1 LQTLV
6 RAAIRPDEQIHFGG
20 HGKPIQSTGG
30 EGTCRDDHAP
40 AGMVFDI
47 AGRVDAKH
55 SQSISINMAKVKS
68 FGERI
73 ADALVEDGLLTT
85 KQIEELLEQQK
96 KEGARLIKLIIDKA
110 YVSDQ
115 DLAVSMGRVLNVP
128 PVNLARIAI
137 PPEIFELLP
146 RDTAYNHKVIPVSR
160 LENKLFLAMADP
172 LNVLALDD
180 VKRLTRLEITPLI
193 ASEKAILE
201 KLNAIDASKSSS
213 MEDIIEDAAKQREA
227 DEEAGT
233 IENIRE
239 AVEDVNLDRLAA
251 STEEAPVI
259 KLANLIV
266 LQAIKDRASDIH
278 LEPFEKTVRLRYR
291 VDGVLIDAT
300 PPPKQMQLALASRF
314 KIMSNLD
321 IAERRLP
328 QDGRMRV
335 KVSGRDFDLR
345 VSVLPTVHGEKIV
358 LRVLDKTNLS
368 ASVDKLGLDPETF
381 KQFRNAID
389 APHGLILVTGPTGS
403 GKTTTLYSAL
413 NELNN
418 PIYNIVT
425 VEDPVEF
432 QIAGIN
438 QVPTKKEIG
447 LTFASALRSILRQD
461 PDIIMIGEIRDT
473 ETAEIAIEA
482 ALTGHQVLSTMHCND
497 APGAIARLDDM
508 GIAPFLISSS
518 VILSCAQRL
527 IRRICS
533 HCKEPV
539 TYPPK
544 MFEDLG
550 IDPAMFAGMQLFR
563 GHGCERCKNS
573 GYAGR
578 MAIIEAMTMS
588 DQIRKLIIAR
598 ANTRE
603 LAKVAI
609 SQGMRT
615 LRMAALDRARDGVST
630 LEQVLV
636 MTSSH

>member
-1 LQTLV
+1 
-6 RAAIRPDEQIHFGG
+6 
-20 HGKPIQSTGG
+20 
-30 EGTCRDDHAP
+30 
-40 AGMVFDI
+40 
-47 AGRVDAKH
+47 
-55 SQSISINMAKVKS
+55 MAKIKS

-73 ADALVEDGLLTT
+73 ADALVEDGLLSTS
-85 KQIEELLEQQK
+85 QVEELLEQQK
-96 KEGARLIKLIIDKA
+96 KGGARLVKLIVEKS
-110 YVSDQ
+110 YVSEQ

-128 PVNLARIAI
+128 PINIARLNIL
-137 PPEIFELLP
+137 PDVVELLP
-146 RDTAYNHKVIPVSR
+146 RDIAHNHKVIPVSR

-180 VKRLTRLEITPLI
+180 VRRITKLEITPLI
-193 ASEKAILE
+193 ASEKAITD
-201 KLNAIDASKSSS
+201 KLNAIDAIKGGS
-213 MEDIIEDAAKQREA
+213 MEDIIQDAQKQSEDEA
-227 DEEAGT
+227 DADTVESVNETLEEV
-233 IENIRE
+233 NI
-239 AVEDVNLDRLAA
+239 DQLAA
-251 STEEAPVI
+251 SSEEAPVI
-259 KLANLIV
+259 KLANLVIV
-266 LQAIKDRASDIH
+266 QAIKDRASDIH
-278 LEPFEKTVRLRYR
+278 LEPFEKVLRLRYR
-291 VDGVLIDAT
+291 VDGVLLDAT

-314 KIMSNLD
+314 KIMSSLD

-335 KVSGRDFDLR
+335 KVGGKDYDLR
-345 VSVLPTVHGEKIV
+345 VSVMPTVHGEKIV

-368 ASVDKLGLDPETF
+368 ASIDKLGLDGETF
-381 KQFRNAID
+381 KHFKSAID

-432 QIAGIN
+432 QIPGIN
-438 QVPTKKEIG
+438 QVPTKKDIG
-447 LTFASALRSILRQD
+447 LTFANALRSILRQD

-527 IRRICS
+527 MRRICS
-533 HCKEPV
+533 HCREPV
-539 TYPPK
+539 IYPQK

-550 IDPAMFAGMQLFR
+550 IESSMFDGVQLYR
-563 GHGCERCKNS
+563 GRGCERCKNS

-578 MAIIEAMTMS
+578 MAIIEAMPIS

-598 ANTRE
+598 ASTRE
-603 LAKVAI
+603 MGKVAVN
-609 SQGMRT
+609 QGMRT
-615 LRMAALDRARDGVST
+615 LRSVGLDRAREGVST
-630 LEQVLV
+630 LEQVLLL
-636 MTSSH
+636 TSAH

>member
-1 LQTLV
+1 
-6 RAAIRPDEQIHFGG
+6 
-20 HGKPIQSTGG
+20 
-30 EGTCRDDHAP
+30 
-40 AGMVFDI
+40 
-47 AGRVDAKH
+47 
-55 SQSISINMAKVKS
+55 MAKIKS

-73 ADALVEDGLLTT
+73 ADALVEDGLLSAS
-85 KQIEELLEQQK
+85 QVEELLEQQK
-96 KEGARLIKLIIDKA
+96 KGGARLVKLIVEKS
-110 YVSDQ
+110 YVSEQ

-128 PVNLARIAI
+128 PVNISRLNIL
-137 PPEIFELLP
+137 PEVIELLP
-146 RDTAYNHKVIPVSR
+146 RDIEHNYKVIPISR
-160 LENKLFLAMADP
+160 LDNKLFLAMADP

-180 VKRLTRLEITPLI
+180 VRRITRLEISPLI
-193 ASEKAILE
+193 ASEKAITD
-201 KLNAIDASKSSS
+201 KLNAIDAVKGGS
-213 MEDIIEDAAKQREA
+213 MEDIIQDAQKQSDDEAEA
-227 DEEAGT
+227 DTVESVKESLEEV
-233 IENIRE
+233 NI
-239 AVEDVNLDRLAA
+239 DQLAA
-251 STEEAPVI
+251 SSEEAPVI
-259 KLANLIV
+259 KLANLIIV
-266 LQAIKDRASDIH
+266 QAIKDRASDIH
-278 LEPFEKTVRLRYR
+278 LEPFEKVMRLRYR
-291 VDGVLIDAT
+291 VDGVLLDAT

-314 KIMSNLD
+314 KIMSSLD

-335 KVSGRDFDLR
+335 KVGGKDFDLR
-345 VSVLPTVHGEKIV
+345 VSVMPTVHGEKIV

-368 ASVDKLGLDPETF
+368 ASIDKLGLDPETF
-381 KQFRNAID
+381 RHFKTAID

-432 QIAGIN
+432 QIPGIN
-438 QVPTKKEIG
+438 QVPTKKDIG
-447 LTFASALRSILRQD
+447 LTFANALRSILRQD

-527 IRRICS
+527 MRRICS
-533 HCKEPV
+533 HCREPV
-539 TYPPK
+539 TYPAK

-550 IDPAMFAGMQLFR
+550 IEATMFDGVQLYR
-563 GHGCERCKNS
+563 GRGCERCKSS

-578 MAIIEAMTMS
+578 MAIIEAMPIS

-598 ANTRE
+598 ASTRE
-603 LAKVAI
+603 MGKVAI
-609 SQGMRT
+609 NQGMRT
-615 LRMAALDRARDGVST
+615 LRTVGLDRAREGAST
-630 LEQVLV
+630 LEQVLLL
-636 MTSSH
+636 TSAN

>member
-1 LQTLV
+1 
-6 RAAIRPDEQIHFGG
+6 
-20 HGKPIQSTGG
+20 
-30 EGTCRDDHAP
+30 
-40 AGMVFDI
+40 
-47 AGRVDAKH
+47 
-55 SQSISINMAKVKS
+55 MAKIKS
-68 FGERI
+68 FAERI
-73 ADALVEDGLLTT
+73 ADALVEDGLLSAS
-85 KQIEELLEQQK
+85 QIEELLERQR
-96 KEGARLIKLIIDKA
+96 KEGARLVKLLVDKDKQ
-110 YVSDQ
+110 YVSPD
-115 DLAVSMGRVLNVP
+115 DLAVCMGRVLNVS
-128 PVNLARIAI
+128 PVNLARITI
-137 PPEIFELLP
+137 VPEVVELVP
-146 RDTAYNHKVIPVSR
+146 RDMTHNHKVVPVSR

-172 LNVLALDD
+172 LNVLAIDD
-180 VKRLTRLEITPLI
+180 VRRITKLEISPLI
-193 ASEKAILE
+193 ASEKAITE
-201 KLNAIDASKSSS
+201 KLNALDAAKSGS
-213 MEDIIEDAAKQREA
+213 MEDIIQDAEKKRDAEA
-227 DEEAGT
+227 DGDT
-233 IENIRE
+233 IESVKE
-239 AVEDVNLDRLAA
+239 AVEEVNLDALAA
-251 STEEAPVI
+251 SSEEAPVI

-278 LEPFEKTVRLRYR
+278 LEPFEKVMRLRYR
-291 VDGVLIDAT
+291 IDGVLLDAT

-335 KVSGRDFDLR
+335 KVSGKDYDLR

-358 LRVLDKTNLS
+358 LRVLDKSNLS
-368 ASVDKLGLDPETF
+368 ASIDKLGLDENTF
-381 KQFRNAID
+381 KQFKSAID

-418 PIYNIVT
+418 PTWNIVT

-432 QIAGIN
+432 QIPGIN
-438 QVPTKKEIG
+438 QVPTKKDIG
-447 LTFASALRSILRQD
+447 LSFANALRSILRQD

-527 IRRICS
+527 MRRICS
-533 HCKEPV
+533 HCKEPL

-550 IDPAMFAGMQLFR
+550 IDPGIFEGVQLYR
-563 GHGCERCKNS
+563 GRGCDRCKNS

-578 MAIIEAMTMS
+578 MAIIEVMPVS

-598 ANTRE
+598 SSTRE
-603 LAKVAI
+603 MGKLAI
-609 SQGMRT
+609 NQGMKT
-615 LRMAALDRARDGVST
+615 LRMVALDRARDGIST

-636 MTSSH
+636 TTSAF